1 MKTCSSC
8 GTSNPDTANFCNA
21 CGASLSTVAPD
32 VGTPASSPTGT
43 AKNPEAERRARER
56 FERRK
61 GGPAEEAIRDE
72 LRVTP
77 PLEERPPE
85 SEESLSLSG
94 ALSHRWARAAGRQ
107 VDIMFVLD
115 CTESMRGE
123 ISAIKDAI
131 ASFAD
136 TIQSEGVRA
145 RVGLIEFRDRL
156 IHEEHR
162 VITFNGDVFTDDPSL
177 FRQQIDHLRAS
188 GGGDI
193 PESSLDALMLA
204 LRQPFGADRDKAI
217 VLVTDAPPH
226 LPDQD
231 TKEIA
236 EVQQAIKA
244 IKLNQLHLVIN
255 AKDKA
260 SDIYLQLLTGVKGH
274 AIDLGQGEDFR
285 RRAEDFKKSLMS
297 LGKTISVMTT

>member
-1 MKTCSSC
+1 MKTCGSC

-21 CGASLSTVAPD
+21 CGSSLTTINPEVK
-32 VGTPASSPTGT
+32 TPTSSPTGT
-43 AKNPEAERRARER
+43 ARNPDAERRARER

-61 GGPAEEAIRDE
+61 GGAGAEPKVA
-72 LRVTP
+72 P
-77 PLEERPPE
+77 RPDTLDTEP
-85 SEESLSLSG
+85 EESFAAAVNHQWVKS
-94 ALSHRWARAAGRQ
+94 AGRQ

-136 TIQSEGVRA
+136 TIKSEGVRA

-156 IHEEHR
+156 FHEEHR
-162 VITFNGDVFTDDPSL
+162 VITFNGEVFTNDPSL
-177 FRQQIDHLRAS
+177 FRQQIDHLRAT

-204 LRQPFGADRDKAI
+204 LRQPFGPDRNKAI

-226 LPDQD
+226 IPDQD
-231 TKEIA
+231 TKDIE
-236 EVQQAIKA
+236 EVKQAIKA
-244 IKLNQLHLVIN
+244 ANINQIHLVIN
-255 AKDKA
+255 ARDPA
-260 SDIYLQLLTGVKGH
+260 SDVYLQLLTGVKGH
-274 AIDLGQGEDFR
+274 AVDLGQGDDFR

>member
-1 MKTCSSC
+1 MKTCSGC

-32 VGTPASSPTGT
+32 VGEPVSSPTST
-43 AKNPEAERRARER
+43 ARNPEAARKAKER

-61 GGPAEEAIRDE
+61 GGPAKEEIRDE
-72 LRVTP
+72 FRDSP
-77 PLEERPPE
+77 PPE
-85 SEESLSLSG
+85 EELFESQESFSD
-94 ALSHRWARAAGRQ
+94 ALSHKWARASGRQ

-162 VITFNGDVFTDDPSL
+162 VITFNGNVFTDDPSL
-177 FRQQIDHLRAS
+177 FRQQIDYLRAS

-231 TKEIA
+231 TQEIA

-274 AIDLGQGEDFR
+274 AIDLGQGDDFR